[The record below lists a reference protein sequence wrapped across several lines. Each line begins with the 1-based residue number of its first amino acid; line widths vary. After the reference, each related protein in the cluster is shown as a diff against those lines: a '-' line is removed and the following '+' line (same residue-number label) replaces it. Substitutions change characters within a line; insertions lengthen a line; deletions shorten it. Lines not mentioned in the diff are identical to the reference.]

1 MEREKS
7 DLLWYMSRNPA
18 AVPSGSEENSSHKLL
33 EVLVS
38 DRSCIAVPVK
48 VPRRWAVPSLPSYT

>member
-1 MEREKS
+1 
-7 DLLWYMSRNPA
+7 MSRNPA
-18 AVPSGSEENSSHKLL
+18 AVPSGSEENSSHRLL

-38 DRSCIAVPVK
+38 DRSCIDVPVN